1 MNKVKRRHS
10 IKTQNPWQLLVIG
23 SFFLLGAVLWFCQRG
38 TEMVS
43 HFVCG
48 AFGESPHNEF
58 EMQSPQSAR
67 VYGILALIIALL
79 CFRMYLKLRAEFTG
93 WRWSDLRVWLNRD
106 SNKASDATSKPAPGA
121 DSSAIKTEDHS

>member
-1 MNKVKRRHS
+1 MKRRHS
-10 IKTQNPWQLLVIG
+10 IKTQNPWQLFVIG

-48 AFGESPHNEF
+48 AFGASPHNEF

-67 VYGILALIIALL
+67 LYGILALIIALL

-93 WRWSDLRVWLNRD
+93 WRWSDLRLRLKRGP
-106 SNKASDATSKPAPGA
+106 NKALNAAN
-121 DSSAIKTEDHS
+121 DHS